1 MRTFAIGDIHGCL
14 TSLEALAA
22 YADFQSDDIVV
33 TLGDY
38 VDRGPNSKG
47 VIDWLLALRERC
59 QLIHLRGNHEIMML
73 ESFDSQQ
80 EDLIGWLSVG
90 GAETLASYG
99 TSFSDVP
106 DEHWDFMLTALPYW
120 ETETHFF
127 VHANAKQKVHLEDQ
141 SDDMLYWEKF
151 GSAPEW

>member
-59 QLIHLRGNHEIMML
+59 QLIHLRGNHE
-73 ESFDSQQ
+73 
-80 EDLIGWLSVG
+80 
-90 GAETLASYG
+90 
-99 TSFSDVP
+99 
-106 DEHWDFMLTALPYW
+106 
-120 ETETHFF
+120 
-127 VHANAKQKVHLEDQ
+127 
-141 SDDMLYWEKF
+141 
-151 GSAPEW
+151 